1 MQNVVSRRTFVAC
14 AGAAGVAAAVAGAC
28 AAGGPS
34 EALAAEKAAAEPT
47 GEDTSLVDGAKHE
60 PATTETAD
68 IVVVGAG
75 GSGLAAAYEAAQ
87 QGKKLILLEKL
98 AMVGGSTQFAEGIA
112 ACDSSVQKEQGIDLS
127 KKDMYD
133 AIISYSHY
141 RANPEVVSAFVNNSA
156 ETIDILSSVGV
167 NYLTVTAF
175 DPTSIFYTWHLI
187 DGHVAAACEAVAK
200 AATEAGADIRLET
213 PAVELLTQAG
223 KVSGVIAQNPDGS
236 YVKIEA
242 PVVILGTGGYAMN
255 PAMVDEYS
263 GFSHDDVVP
272 GGSAG
277 NTGDGIKM
285 AVSAGAQTDNIG
297 LLMLW
302 CLVKGKMLDSHT
314 NTAAT
319 QPYLW
324 VNQNGRRFTA
334 ETAAM
339 EFPNAGNA
347 VGRQPGCVK
356 YTVFDQ
362 DTYDHM
368 VNEGIEVGT
377 GAYIPTGSTLDKL
390 PDELA
395 EDIDAGEIAWKADTI
410 EELAAQMGVD
420 ADTLS
425 ETVERYNQLCEAGD
439 DEDMFKEPE
448 YLLPVKKAPFYAIKS
463 QNSFAITI
471 NGIRIDE
478 HMRALDANG
487 NPVDG
492 LYIVGVDASG
502 LYGDTYSV
510 SVAGAA
516 CGFAWTSGRL
526 AARDAISYLG

>member
-1 MQNVVSRRTFVAC
+1 MAC
-14 AGAAGVAAAVAGAC
+14 AGAL
-28 AAGGPS
+28 AGGAALS
-34 EALAAEKAAAEPT
+34 QASGALAEEAPKPEEGAQAQS
-47 GEDTSLVDGAKHE
+47 EDTSLVDGASHE
-60 PATTETAD
+60 ADTTESAD

-87 QGKKLILLEKL
+87 QGKKVILLEKL
-98 AMVGGSTQFAEGIA
+98 GITGGSTQFAEGIA
-112 ACDSSVQKEQGIDLS
+112 ACDSSVQKAQGIDLS

-200 AATEAGADIRLET
+200 AAADAGADIRLET
-213 PAVELLTQAG
+213 PAVELLCEDG
-223 KVSGVIAQNPDGS
+223 KVCGVVAQNPDGT

-255 PAMVDEYS
+255 PAMIDEYS

-285 AVSAGAQTDNIG
+285 AIAAGAQTDNIG

-324 VNQNGRRFTA
+324 VSQNGKRFTA

-395 EDIDAGEIAWKADTI
+395 ADIAEGEIAWKADTI

-425 ETVERYNQLCEAGD
+425 ETVERYNELCEAGD

-448 YLLPVKKAPFYAIKS
+448 YLLSVKTAPFYAIKS

-478 HMRALDANG
+478 RMRALDADG
-487 NPVDG
+487 KPVDG

-516 CGFAWTSGRL
+516 CGFAWTSGRI
-526 AARDAISYLG
+526 AARDAVSYLG